1 MNQAIELLVQ
11 DIKETQVTPD
21 SIRMLLDSD
30 MKSESIILDFKYTK
44 SVILQLL
51 KKLDPPIVI
60 KTWKTTII
68 STSGVFH

>member
-60 KTWKTTII
+60 KT
-68 STSGVFH
+68 

>member
-1 MNQAIELLVQ
+1 MNQVIELLVQ

-51 KKLDPPIVI
+51 KMQFSSKLE
-60 KTWKTTII
+60 KLL
-68 STSGVFH
+68 

>member
-11 DIKETQVTPD
+11 DIKETQVTPY

-30 MKSESIILDFKYTK
+30 MKSESIILEFKYTK

-51 KKLDPPIVI
+51 KMQFSSKLE
-60 KTWKTTII
+60 KLL
-68 STSGVFH
+68 

>member
-51 KKLDPPIVI
+51 KMQFSSKLE
-60 KTWKTTII
+60 KLL
-68 STSGVFH
+68 

>member
-1 MNQAIELLVQ
+1 MNQVIELLVQ

-51 KKLDPPIVI
+51 KMQFSSKL
-60 KTWKTTII
+60 KKLL
-68 STSGVFH
+68 